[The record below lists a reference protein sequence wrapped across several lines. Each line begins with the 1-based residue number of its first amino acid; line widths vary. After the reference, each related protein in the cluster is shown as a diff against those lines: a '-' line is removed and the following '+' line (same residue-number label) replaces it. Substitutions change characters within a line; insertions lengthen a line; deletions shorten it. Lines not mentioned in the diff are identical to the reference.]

1 MPDSPQYMAR
11 KLTIMAL
18 KERYFIA
25 KQIEPGDSET
35 VWYDRTVV
43 PTAWLNDTLKLRGYK
58 WRVSVVDGEYE
69 FSDEIQPIWPK
80 F

>member
-18 KERYFIA
+18 KERYFTA
-25 KQIEPGDSET
+25 KQIEPRDSET
-35 VWYDRTVV
+35 VWYDRKVV
-43 PTAWLNDTLKLRGYK
+43 PTAWLNDTLKLRGYN

-80 F
+80 L